1 MKSLIL
7 VAAVAT
13 ALIGCASAGST
24 GTAQDSP
31 PELVYRTGS
40 NIPVRSATPQTPEE
54 KAAQA
59 DASRR
64 LLESAQR
71 SFPQTSK

>member
-7 VAAVAT
+7 VAVAI
-13 ALIGCASAGST
+13 ALVGCASADST
-24 GTAQDSP
+24 GTVQDSP

-40 NIPVRSATPQTPEE
+40 NIPVRSATPLTPEE

-59 DASRR
+59 DASKR

-71 SFPQTSK
+71 SLPQTSK